1 MREPADRHQR
11 STQELRISG
20 VDQGKERKA
29 VVERS
34 EAHRRWVGDEDG
46 DGACRGID

>member
-1 MREPADRHQR
+1 MRQSDRHQR
-11 STQELRISG
+11 STRELQTLES
-20 VDQGKERKA
+20 DEGKERKA

-34 EAHRRWVGDEDG
+34 EAHRRWVGDDS

>member
-11 STQELRISG
+11 STQELRIAG
-20 VDQGKERKA
+20 VEPGKERKA

-34 EAHRRWVGDEDG
+34 EAHRRWVGEDG